1 MGGSIIKIFSLI
13 ELNDLWSK
21 KICWPQM
28 IVWSVATFILRWSCY
43 KYILILTGKPLY
55 PATTSMTLLTRL
67 TRLKRQHAKFW
78 SRQDLQENFVQELK
92 HNHIMNMSNYLVLLS
107 IFLLFSIKHILTQ
120 WHYYRKIQTIH
131 FSDPK
136 EIKSVTAYNYINC
149 MSNKFILVQ
158 TSSYCPY
165 FYSFYQTLC
174 TASEWSMLSFSR
186 IFRDKGDV
194 AIIGNSNSQDDE
206 NARTSKR
213 AVT

>member
-43 KYILILTGKPLY
+43 KYILILTGKPLC

-120 WHYYRKIQTIH
+120 RHYYRKIQTMH
-131 FSDPK
+131 FQWPRGDQECTIIS
-136 EIKSVTAYNYINC
+136 IVRQTTY
-149 MSNKFILVQ
+149 FILLIFLLFFLSNPEYSIKMVNVVFSAHIQ
-158 TSSYCPY
+158 RQRGCCYYC
-165 FYSFYQTLC
+165 FQFI
-174 TASEWSMLSFSR
+174 EWWKCKNM
-186 IFRDKGDV
+186 
-194 AIIGNSNSQDDE
+194 
-206 NARTSKR
+206 
-213 AVT
+213 